1 MSFDWTLPDGVSVGK
16 PQYPVPAPL
25 LISGIMNY
33 IYEGDYAVL
42 VDVHIPE
49 KLAVGSAIP
58 ISVYSE
64 WLACTE
70 EVCVPEKD
78 SLSITLTVA
87 EDEASIAP
95 NPAFDKF
102 RMALPKPLGSE
113 ATFSLSKDR
122 FRLAVPYPADMPVQ
136 APYFFIIEDGVIDYA
151 APQKISREGD
161 TILIETATRGEEP
174 KNIHGILKV
183 GPDLGLAL
191 SANQGTLKDGAAL
204 FGALADDGT
213 PLIQKGGGSLMLL
226 AFAGAVLGGLLLNLM
241 PCVFPILSLK
251 AISIAKSGGETGK
264 VRADALAYTAGVVAM
279 ATALGGL
286 LLILRAGGAS
296 VGWAFQLQDPRI
308 IFLLLALVSAIAFN
322 LAGLFELPT
331 LDFGGRLTAKE
342 GPAGSFWTGIL
353 AAFIATPCTGPFM
366 AAALGATIILPPL
379 AALFIFAGLGIGLAL
394 PFLAIAYVPALRR
407 LMPAPGPWLDGFR
420 KLMAVPMFLTAI
432 ALLWLLNNQVS
443 GNMLGLLMLLTFVM
457 VAALWWFGMGQQ
469 KNRARGGLT
478 MAALCAVLIIG
489 FVMIPGSLLQ
499 KGEGEQAVLAG
510 GMLQA
515 EKFDEAKLTRLR
527 EDGKPVFAYF
537 TADWC
542 ITCKANEA
550 GALNRRETAK
560 AFDAAKVNVMIGDWT
575 NPDPVISRFLTRHG
589 RAGVPLYIYY
599 APGEKPRILPQIL
612 TVSMLTDMVSG

>member
-1 MSFDWTLPDGVSVGK
+1 
-16 PQYPVPAPL
+16 
-25 LISGIMNY
+25 
-33 IYEGDYAVL
+33 
-42 VDVHIPE
+42 
-49 KLAVGSAIP
+49 
-58 ISVYSE
+58 
-64 WLACTE
+64 
-70 EVCVPEKD
+70 
-78 SLSITLTVA
+78 
-87 EDEASIAP
+87 
-95 NPAFDKF
+95 
-102 RMALPKPLGSE
+102 
-113 ATFSLSKDR
+113 
-122 FRLAVPYPADMPVQ
+122 
-136 APYFFIIEDGVIDYA
+136 
-151 APQKISREGD
+151 
-161 TILIETATRGEEP
+161 
-174 KNIHGILKV
+174 
-183 GPDLGLAL
+183 
-191 SANQGTLKDGAAL
+191 
-204 FGALADDGT
+204 
-213 PLIQKGGGSLMLL
+213 
-226 AFAGAVLGGLLLNLM
+226 
-241 PCVFPILSLK
+241 
-251 AISIAKSGGETGK
+251 
-264 VRADALAYTAGVVAM
+264 
-279 ATALGGL
+279 
-286 LLILRAGGAS
+286 
-296 VGWAFQLQDPRI
+296 
-308 IFLLLALVSAIAFN
+308 
-322 LAGLFELPT
+322 
-331 LDFGGRLTAKE
+331 
-342 GPAGSFWTGIL
+342 
-353 AAFIATPCTGPFM
+353 
-366 AAALGATIILPPL
+366 LGATIILPPL